1 MLITGPELKRLFQ
14 KFNFNYLTAF
24 GQRQTYWQKIAMHI
38 PSTTTEEVHTWL
50 AQLPQL
56 RKLIGPAVAEQIAA
70 HNYTLGNEPYGLD
83 AEIPVDRL
91 SDDQYGT
98 FAKVPSLFGDSA
110 AQWPDD
116 RVFAL
121 LEAGTTTD
129 CWDGEAFFSGSHP
142 NNYDKASAGT
152 YRNYY
157 DATVGGGGTAYP
169 LTQENVQAGMAFIAA
184 LVGES
189 GRPLGLRPKFLGV
202 PPLLELTADEITK
215 GPNITRI
222 VQDVAGADNVAAA
235 APSNMLQGKLQT
247 LCLDRLTDTEAW
259 YLICEFG
266 GMLPLIYQDRESPKY
281 QMNQDPMST
290 RIYKDRQVDHFVRA
304 RGGFGFSMP
313 QLCFKFS
320 PAS

>member
-14 KFNFNYLTAF
+14 KFNFNFITAF
-24 GQRQTYWQKIAMHI
+24 AGRPTYWQKIAMRI

-50 AQLPQL
+50 AQLPQA

-70 HNYTLGNEPYGLD
+70 HNYTLGNEPFGLD

-91 SDDQYGT
+91 ADDQYGT
-98 FAKVPSLFGDSA
+98 FASVPSLFGDSA

-116 RVFAL
+116 RVFL
-121 LEAGTTTD
+121 TLEAGTSTD

-157 DATVGGGGTAYP
+157 DSTVAGGSTGYP
-169 LTQENVQAGMAFIAA
+169 LLQENVQAGIAFMAA

-189 GRPLGLRPKFLGV
+189 GRPLGLRPKYLAV
-202 PPLLELTADEITK
+202 PPALELTADEITK

-222 VQDVAGADNVAAA
+222 VQNVAADQNVAAA
-235 APSNMLQGKLQT
+235 APSNMLQGKLET
-247 LCLDRLTDTEAW
+247 LVLDRLTSTTAW
-259 YLICEFG
+259 YLIAEWA
-266 GMLPLIYQDRESPKY
+266 GMLPLIYQDREAPKY
-281 QMNQDPMST
+281 YMNTDPMSE
-290 RIYKDRQVDHFVRA
+290 RVAKARQVDHWYRC
-304 RGGFGFSMP
+304 RGGFGFSLP
-313 QLCFKFS
+313 QLAFKFDV
-320 PAS
+320 